1 MPIVNRKYVPGDF
14 SGTSR
19 RGGRGF
25 GGGRIIRSNGF
36 TDDPLFMHELKQGLL
51 SRLNSRA
58 PIRESGPAPVIYGGS
73 ITQPTAQDR
82 MAKVAEREHN
92 AKYGRYGRGG
102 LERERLAADIGIKRE
117 GFRSAES
124 IAGTQAGAQTG
135 VADIRARAA
144 RDVTG
149 MEQERQRQQDIM
161 RFHPGDA
168 FTPQGLESRN
178 LDILKQKNELDAQQQ
193 KMPKV
198 FQQEG
203 YDDRGVATNT
213 YQMPVLDPET
223 GQYVM
228 QTLPQRQ
235 SGLGAAGNQGVASQG
250 LKGIAQ
256 TAFKSPDE
264 VANSNLS
271 RAEKLKILRE
281 QFGME

>member
-1 MPIVNRKYVPGDF
+1 MPTYG
-14 SGTSR
+14 SGIDPFEAR
-19 RGGRGF
+19 RLRE
-25 GGGRIIRSNGF
+25 R
-36 TDDPLFMHELKQGLL
+36 LL
-51 SRLNSRA
+51 SMAEKKQAQSVGGYTG
-58 PIRESGPAPVIYGGS
+58 GPTAGQFGLMS
-73 ITQPTAQDR
+73 ATQPTAQESQAFTNRNIARSQYGDR
-82 MAKVAEREHN
+82 WNTK
-92 AKYGRYGRGG
+92 GGIGRGG
-102 LERERLAADIGIKRE
+102 LEREKIAAETSQKRE
-117 GFRSAES
+117 GLRSAES